1 MEMDQVIQL
10 IKETKEGN
18 RASQAKLHDHFDG
31 LFKYYA
37 DKYAKKYS
45 RLIEF
50 DDLVQEA
57 HIGLMKATRNFNPE
71 KVKQSMSI
79 TTYVYFYMLDA
90 LQSACDYRN
99 VDLTE
104 SIFNEDAKGYAD
116 MIPDTLEMEDEILG
130 NEILQEEM
138 QVRRDYLD
146 TLISKYDPKDR
157 AIIKLR
163 LGVTGGIPRTLSEI
177 AHILGLGIET
187 IRKREQI
194 MLADI
199 LSHRVN
205 IRRA

>member
-18 RASQAKLHDHFDG
+18 KKSQAKLHEHFDG

-37 DKYAKKYS
+37 DKYSKRYS
-45 RLIEF
+45 KLVEF

-57 HIGLMKATRNFNPE
+57 HIGLIKAIKNFNPE
-71 KVKQSMSI
+71 KVRQSMSI

-90 LQSACDYRN
+90 LQSACDYRAT
-99 VDLTE
+99 DLTLP
-104 SIFNEDAKGYAD
+104 IHDLDTKDYTN
-116 MIPDTLEMEDEILG
+116 MIPDPLDMEDEILG
-130 NEILQEEM
+130 NEILLEEM

-146 TLISKYDPKDR
+146 ALIAKYDPKDK

-163 LGVTGGIPRTLSEI
+163 LGVTGGVPRTLSEI
-177 AHILGLGIET
+177 SHILGLGIET